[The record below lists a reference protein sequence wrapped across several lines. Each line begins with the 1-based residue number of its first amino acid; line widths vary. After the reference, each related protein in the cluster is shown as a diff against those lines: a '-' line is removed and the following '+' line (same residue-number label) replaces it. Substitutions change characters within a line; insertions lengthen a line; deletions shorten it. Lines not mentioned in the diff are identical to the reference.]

1 MNQLFTSREIDMTT
15 VDVSALDFAG
25 SGMNYRTYLVK
36 DKWTFFIFRSVP

>member
-1 MNQLFTSREIDMTT
+1 MTT